1 MTDAKKQSLFRERE
15 LAFFGEVTASVS
27 HELNNAIAII
37 EQTSG
42 LLEDLIAAGDRDANV
57 PKKQLQTIVDRI
69 GKQTKRGAMIVRRL
83 NAFAHSVE
91 SAKREIE
98 LNDLSQCVIALAHR
112 MAERKRTELVAR
124 LSDGRIVISASPFRV
139 QEALYLTIQ
148 KSVSALPEGSR
159 VEVSTGGDGAA
170 AWISVAGERPGTP
183 PDLDL
188 SYLEMLMDELDGELE
203 SNIAEDRIVLQ
214 LRFQLT

>member
-1 MTDAKKQSLFRERE
+1 MSDAKKENLIRERE

-42 LLEDLIAAGDRDANV
+42 LLEDLIAAGDPEASV
-57 PKKQLQTIVDRI
+57 PKKRLQTIVDRV
-69 GKQTKRGAMIVRRL
+69 GKQTKRGAMLVRRL

-112 MAERKRTELVAR
+112 MAGARERSLLLAPPTDGSLSRLIPFGFRKHCTYLSRSQFRFFPREVESRSAPERTA
-124 LSDGRIVISASPFRV
+124 P
-139 QEALYLTIQ
+139 ALGF
-148 KSVSALPEGSR
+148 V
-159 VEVSTGGDGAA
+159 
-170 AWISVAGERPGTP
+170 
-183 PDLDL
+183 
-188 SYLEMLMDELDGELE
+188 
-203 SNIAEDRIVLQ
+203 
-214 LRFQLT
+214 